1 MMKMKAAVIHNA
13 DDPYRFEEV
22 ELAEPKN
29 EEVLVRITASGLCH
43 TDEFGRTLGMMPIVL
58 GHEGAGI
65 IEKVGEN
72 VKDFQ
77 PGDHVAFSYAFCG
90 HCKNCVQGRPQ
101 YCEKFNAINFGGVSA
116 DGQTK
121 LSQNGQ
127 PVAMFFGQSSFAQYA
142 TISEASIVKI
152 DEDVDLAMVAPFGCG
167 VQTGAG
173 AVLNTLRPNV
183 DETLAVFGCGA
194 VGFSAIMAAKVA
206 GCRQI
211 IAVGG
216 NEHSLELAKE
226 LGATDVVN
234 RKKLPEGQTI
244 AQAVAEISNGG
255 VDYAIDTSGNGNMIE
270 NAILSTSL
278 NGKIV
283 LLAPSG
289 EVANFNFGKDVLMAY
304 RTIIGCCEG
313 DSNPKIFI
321 PRLVQLYKEGRFPVD
336 KIITK
341 YPFDQLEQAREDSNA
356 GKVIKAV
363 VTME

>member
-1 MMKMKAAVIHNA
+1 
-13 DDPYRFEEV
+13 
-22 ELAEPKN
+22 
-29 EEVLVRITASGLCH
+29 
-43 TDEFGRTLGMMPIVL
+43 
-58 GHEGAGI
+58 
-65 IEKVGEN
+65 
-72 VKDFQ
+72 
-77 PGDHVAFSYAFCG
+77 
-90 HCKNCVQGRPQ
+90 
-101 YCEKFNAINFGGVSA
+101 
-116 DGQTK
+116 
-121 LSQNGQ
+121 
-127 PVAMFFGQSSFAQYA
+127 
-142 TISEASIVKI
+142 
-152 DEDVDLAMVAPFGCG
+152 MVAPFGCG

-183 DETLAVFGCGA
+183 DETLAIFGCGA

-313 DSNPKIFI
+313 IPILRSSSHSWFSSTRKGVSQSIRSLRSIHSNNWNKLAKTPMRV
-321 PRLVQLYKEGRFPVD
+321 RLSRLLLRWNSGQK
-336 KIITK
+336 
-341 YPFDQLEQAREDSNA
+341 NC
-356 GKVIKAV
+356 
-363 VTME
+363 

>member
-1 MMKMKAAVIHNA
+1 M
-13 DDPYRFEEV
+13 
-22 ELAEPKN
+22 
-29 EEVLVRITASGLCH
+29 
-43 TDEFGRTLGMMPIVL
+43 
-58 GHEGAGI
+58 
-65 IEKVGEN
+65 
-72 VKDFQ
+72 
-77 PGDHVAFSYAFCG
+77 
-90 HCKNCVQGRPQ
+90 
-101 YCEKFNAINFGGVSA
+101 
-116 DGQTK
+116 
-121 LSQNGQ
+121 
-127 PVAMFFGQSSFAQYA
+127 
-142 TISEASIVKI
+142 
-152 DEDVDLAMVAPFGCG
+152 
-167 VQTGAG
+167 QTGAG

-183 DETLAVFGCGA
+183 DETLAIFGCGA

-216 NEHSLELAKE
+216 NEHSLKLARE

-244 AQAVAEISNGG
+244 AQAVAELSNGG
-255 VDYAIDTSGNGNMIE
+255 VNYAIDTSGNGNMIE
-270 NAILSTSL
+270 NAILSTGL

-289 EVANFNFGKDVLMAY
+289 EVENFNFGKDVLMAY

-321 PRLVQLYKEGRFPVD
+321 PQLVQLYKEGRFPVD

-341 YPFDQLEQAREDSNA
+341 YPFEQLEQAREDSNA

-363 VTME
+363 VTMEKSFS

>member
-1 MMKMKAAVIHNA
+1 MQRSAKKA
-13 DDPYRFEEV
+13 
-22 ELAEPKN
+22 LLK
-29 EEVLVRITASGLCH
+29 LM
-43 TDEFGRTLGMMPIVL
+43 RTLIWRWL
-58 GHEGAGI
+58 H
-65 IEKVGEN
+65 
-72 VKDFQ
+72 
-77 PGDHVAFSYAFCG
+77 H
-90 HCKNCVQGRPQ
+90 
-101 YCEKFNAINFGGVSA
+101 
-116 DGQTK
+116 
-121 LSQNGQ
+121 
-127 PVAMFFGQSSFAQYA
+127 
-142 TISEASIVKI
+142 
-152 DEDVDLAMVAPFGCG
+152 FGCG

-183 DETLAVFGCGA
+183 DETLAIFGCGA

-216 NEHSLELAKE
+216 NEHSLKLARE

-321 PRLVQLYKEGRFPVD
+321 PQLVQLYKEGRFPVD

-341 YPFDQLEQAREDSNA
+341 YPFEQLEQAREDSNA

>member
-1 MMKMKAAVIHNA
+1 
-13 DDPYRFEEV
+13 
-22 ELAEPKN
+22 
-29 EEVLVRITASGLCH
+29 
-43 TDEFGRTLGMMPIVL
+43 
-58 GHEGAGI
+58 
-65 IEKVGEN
+65 
-72 VKDFQ
+72 
-77 PGDHVAFSYAFCG
+77 
-90 HCKNCVQGRPQ
+90 
-101 YCEKFNAINFGGVSA
+101 
-116 DGQTK
+116 
-121 LSQNGQ
+121 
-127 PVAMFFGQSSFAQYA
+127 
-142 TISEASIVKI
+142 
-152 DEDVDLAMVAPFGCG
+152 
-167 VQTGAG
+167 
-173 AVLNTLRPNV
+173 
-183 DETLAVFGCGA
+183 
-194 VGFSAIMAAKVA
+194 MAAKVA

-321 PRLVQLYKEGRFPVD
+321 PQLVQLYKEGRFPVD

-341 YPFDQLEQAREDSNA
+341 YPFEQLEQAREDSNA

-363 VTME
+363 VTLE